1 MALETRSLSGLPSWP
16 VTLVAGTKS
25 SGKTHLCVQASASP
39 LISRTL
45 WLGFGEMDPD
55 DYGTIPGASVD
66 VVSHAGTVKDLIA
79 KVNEI
84 ADLPVPDAGVIL
96 IVIDGV
102 TPVWET
108 ISAGVQAAKVTRG
121 PRVEGDKDLWDEA
134 RREWGSLLTALR
146 RHKGP
151 SIITARFEEATV
163 YVGGEATDKKV
174 WRVRAERDLPF
185 EVGACIEM
193 RERGE
198 YLLTGVKSARMEF
211 TQPRWW
217 PDFTMDALW
226 REFGLADGD
235 VGERSFAKVVTD
247 PDAALDKTGR
257 DWLGELAQ
265 AQTVKQVTELGGEA
279 IAAKA
284 GKEIMTA
291 IRRKTSRLT
300 PTPPTGTPPAAQ

>member
-55 DYGTIPGASVD
+55 DYGTIPGASVE
-66 VVSHAGTVKDLIA
+66 VVSHAGTVKDLIE

-84 ADLPVPDAGVIL
+84 ADLPAPDEGVIL
-96 IVIDGV
+96 IVIDSG

-108 ISAGVQAAKVTRG
+108 LSARVNAAKIARG
-121 PRVEGDKDLWDEA
+121 PRAEGDKDLWDEA
-134 RREWGSLLTALR
+134 RREWVSLLNALR

-211 TQPRWW
+211 TTARWW

-235 VGERSFAKVVTD
+235 VGERSFAKVITD

-257 DWLGELAQ
+257 DWLAELEACH
-265 AQTVKQVTELGGEA
+265 TIKQVTELGGQA
-279 IAAKA
+279 SGKA
-284 GKEIMTA
+284 GKEVMTA
-291 IRRKTSRLT
+291 IRRKTARLT
-300 PTPPTGTPPAAQ
+300 PTPPTGTSPAAQ